1 MRHIRYFLSYTKNI
15 KDALISLS
23 TAGSTIIL
31 GIDPGSLKTGYG
43 LIESSGNRLRF
54 LECGTIKTGGGP
66 LPPRLKI
73 IFNDIRKVVQH
84 WSPDEMAIEN
94 VFLARNPDSAL
105 KLGQARG
112 AAICAVMA
120 DDIPVAEYSANQ
132 VKQAIVGKGHAA
144 KSQVQHMVKILLN
157 LSETPQ
163 SDAADALAIALCHA
177 NTNKTMTEFKSKASE
192 RYPAEVLGAI
202 RGRRKKR
209 FTL

>member
-1 MRHIRYFLSYTKNI
+1 
-15 KDALISLS
+15 
-23 TAGSTIIL
+23 
-31 GIDPGSLKTGYG
+31 LKTGYG

-73 IFNDIRKVVQH
+73 IFNDVRQVIQH
-84 WSPDEMAIEN
+84 WLPDEMAIEN

-132 VKQAIVGKGHAA
+132 VKQAIVGKGHAS

-157 LSETPQ
+157 LSDTPQ

-177 NTNKTMTEFKSKASE
+177 NTRKTMIELKGQANE
-192 RYPAEVLGAI
+192 RYPAEVLKSI

>member
-1 MRHIRYFLSYTKNI
+1 M
-15 KDALISLS
+15 
-23 TAGSTIIL
+23 
-31 GIDPGSLKTGYG
+31 KTGYG

-73 IFNDIRKVVQH
+73 IFNDIREVVQH

-120 DDIPVAEYSANQ
+120 DDIPVAEYTANQ
-132 VKQAIVGKGHAA
+132 VKQAIVGKGHAT
-144 KSQVQHMVKILLN
+144 KSQVQHMIKILLN

-163 SDAADALAIALCHA
+163 ADAADALAIALCHA
-177 NTNKTMTEFKSKASE
+177 NTRKTMTELKSKASE
-192 RYPAEVLGAI
+192 RYPAEVLKSI

-209 FTL
+209 FTI

>member
-1 MRHIRYFLSYTKNI
+1 MLASPLCISKEN
-15 KDALISLS
+15 LISLS
-23 TAGSTIIL
+23 TPSTAIIL

-54 LECGTIKTGGGP
+54 LECGTIKTGGGA

-73 IFNDIRKVVQH
+73 IFDDLRMVVQQ

-112 AAICAVMA
+112 AAICAVTM
-120 DDIPVAEYSANQ
+120 DNIPVAEYTANQ

-144 KSQVQHMVKILLN
+144 KAQVQHMVKILLN
-157 LSETPQ
+157 LNEMPQ

-177 NTNKTMTEFKSKASE
+177 NTRKTMTELTSKASE
-192 RYPAEVLGAI
+192 RYPADVLGAI

>member
-1 MRHIRYFLSYTKNI
+1 VH
-15 KDALISLS
+15 KDRLITLTAAS
-23 TAGSTIIL
+23 TTIIL

-73 IFNDIRKVVQH
+73 IFNDVRQIVQQ

-112 AAICAVMA
+112 AAICAVMVE
-120 DDIPVAEYSANQ
+120 DIPVAEYTANQ
-132 VKQAIVGKGHAA
+132 VKQAIVGRGHAA
-144 KSQVQHMVKILLN
+144 KTQVQHMVKILLN

-163 SDAADALAIALCHA
+163 ADAADALAIALCHA
-177 NTNKTMTEFKSKASE
+177 NTRKTMTELQSQASE
-192 RYPAEVLGAI
+192 RYPAEVLKSI

-209 FTL
+209 FTI

>member
-1 MRHIRYFLSYTKNI
+1 MRLNRYFLSHTKNI

-23 TAGSTIIL
+23 TVSSTIIL

-120 DDIPVAEYSANQ
+120 EDIPVAEYTANQ

-144 KSQVQHMVKILLN
+144 KTQVQHMVKVLLN

-177 NTNKTMTEFKSKASE
+177 NTNKTMTELKSKASE

>member
-1 MRHIRYFLSYTKNI
+1 M
-15 KDALISLS
+15 
-23 TAGSTIIL
+23 
-31 GIDPGSLKTGYG
+31 KTGYG
-43 LIESSGNRLRF
+43 LIESSGNRIRF

-73 IFNDIRKVVQH
+73 IFNDVRQVIQQ

-120 DDIPVAEYSANQ
+120 DDIPVAEYTANQ
-132 VKQAIVGKGHAA
+132 VKQAIVGRGHAA
-144 KSQVQHMVKILLN
+144 KTQVQHMVKVLLN
-157 LSETPQ
+157 LTETPQ
-163 SDAADALAIALCHA
+163 PDAADALAIALCHA
-177 NTNKTMTEFKSKASE
+177 NTRKTMTEFKTQAQK

>member
-1 MRHIRYFLSYTKNI
+1 M
-15 KDALISLS
+15 
-23 TAGSTIIL
+23 
-31 GIDPGSLKTGYG
+31 KTGYG

-54 LECGTIKTGGGP
+54 LECGTIKTGGGA
-66 LPPRLKI
+66 LPPRLQI
-73 IFNDIRKVVQH
+73 IFNDIQKVMQH

-120 DDIPVAEYSANQ
+120 ENIPVAEYSANQ
-132 VKQAIVGKGHAA
+132 IKQAIVGKGHAA
-144 KSQVQHMVKILLN
+144 KTQVQHMVKILLN
-157 LSETPQ
+157 LSDTPQ
-163 SDAADALAIALCHA
+163 SDAADALAVALCHA
-177 NTNKTMTEFKSKASE
+177 NTRKTMTTLQSQASK

>member
-1 MRHIRYFLSYTKNI
+1 M
-15 KDALISLS
+15 
-23 TAGSTIIL
+23 
-31 GIDPGSLKTGYG
+31 KTGYG
-43 LIESSGNRLRF
+43 LIESSGNRIRF

-73 IFNDIRKVVQH
+73 IFNDIREVVQH

-112 AAICAVMA
+112 AAICAVMV
-120 DDIPVAEYSANQ
+120 DDITVAEYTANQ
-132 VKQAIVGKGHAA
+132 VKQAIVGKGHAT
-144 KSQVQHMVKILLN
+144 KTQVQHMIKILLN

-163 SDAADALAIALCHA
+163 ADAADALAIALCHA
-177 NTNKTMTEFKSKASE
+177 NTRKTMTELKSKASE
-192 RYPAEVLGAI
+192 RYPAEVLKSI

-209 FTL
+209 FTI

>member
-1 MRHIRYFLSYTKNI
+1 M
-15 KDALISLS
+15 
-23 TAGSTIIL
+23 

-73 IFNDIRKVVQH
+73 IFHEVRQVVRH

-120 DDIPVAEYSANQ
+120 EGVPVSEYTANQ

-144 KSQVQHMVKILLN
+144 KTQVQHMVKILLK

-163 SDAADALAIALCHA
+163 EDAADALAIALCHA
-177 NTNKTMTEFKSKASE
+177 NTRKTMVELKSKASE
-192 RYPAEVLGAI
+192 RYPEEVLKSI

>member
-144 KSQVQHMVKILLN
+144 KSQVQHMIKILLN
-157 LSETPQ
+157 LSEIPQ

-177 NTNKTMTEFKSKASE
+177 NTNKTITEFKSKASE

>member
-1 MRHIRYFLSYTKNI
+1 MRHQ
-15 KDALISLS
+15 LINSLS
-23 TAGSTIIL
+23 ASKIIL

-43 LIESSGNRLRF
+43 LIESSGNKLRF
-54 LECGTIKTGGGP
+54 LECGTIKTGGGA

-73 IFNDIRKVVQH
+73 IFNDIRTIVQQ

-94 VFLARNPDSAL
+94 VFLSRNPDSAL

-120 DDIPVAEYSANQ
+120 DDIPVAEYTANQ
-132 VKQAIVGKGHAA
+132 VKQAIVGRGHAD

-157 LSETPQ
+157 LNEKPQ
-163 SDAADALAIALCHA
+163 EDAADALAIALCHA
-177 NTNKTMTEFKSKASE
+177 NTRKTMTALEAKTTQ
-192 RYPAEVLGAI
+192 RYPAEVLSAI